1 MLQAQTNRA
10 MTRSTID
17 IGIDLGTTNS
27 CIALLKGTEVE
38 ILRNNDG
45 QEYTPS
51 AVWLDRKDRL
61 HVGQRAKEQYEL
73 DDENAA
79 IEFKLQMGKST
90 ERTFQ
95 RSSRAFKPEDLSAE
109 VLKALL
115 ADARARLEEE
125 IQAAVITVPAAFDL
139 PQCDATRHAAQLAGL
154 TSSPLLQEPVA
165 AALAY
170 GFQSDSDKVF
180 WLVYDLGGG
189 TFDAA
194 VMQMRDGMFRVVNHG
209 GDRHLGGK
217 LIDWAIVEQ
226 LLVPRLTRE
235 RRLTDFRRGNPR
247 WRAAF
252 AKLKLAAEHA
262 KIRVSREET
271 VEIAIDPLCIDD
283 KGDRVALD
291 FELGKKELE
300 TLVEPFV
307 LRSINICKKVLA
319 EKRLGP
325 GDIQKVLLVGGPTQT
340 PYLRQRLAADLGIA
354 LESGIDPMTIVAKGA
369 AIFAGTQRLD
379 ATVPIAT
386 AGEFAIQLE
395 YQPVGTDPEPLVGGK
410 VVPPPGTDVAG
421 FTIEFLD
428 PTAHPPRRSGRLT
441 LTSAGTF
448 MTNLWAHRGKV
459 NTYEIDLLDAAG
471 RKCPTRPDRFT
482 YSFGASTSDPPLIH
496 SLGIATINNEME
508 IFIAKGTALPARKRV
523 VHRTGMVH
531 RKGPDGDAIKIPL
544 IEGENV
550 RRADRNRHIGTLL
563 IKPDHFKRDLPALSE
578 IEITLEIDSSRMLRA
593 RAFIPVLDEEFSQ
606 IIRFQQTTPAL
617 DTLRE
622 SVQEELE
629 RLASMRSKANRLDDT
644 RAQEILERID
654 KERIAEDLESA
665 LDAARSDP
673 DAADKCQ
680 NRLLDLKMAVDEMEY
695 SLELPAL
702 VNQMQHELAEL
713 RQVVDEMGTTQDK
726 QRARLLENEAHEAI
740 ELGEVDPLWRK
751 YKQVMREVDTLLWQK
766 PTFLVHA
773 HNVLEGLKDSMRDP
787 KLAEH
792 LFDRA
797 QRALDDR
804 DNPALRAAL
813 QQLVGLLPPE
823 KRGRLTGYGGTTIN

>member
-1 MLQAQTNRA
+1 
-10 MTRSTID
+10 MTRTTID

-38 ILRNNDG
+38 VLRNNEG
-45 QEYTPS
+45 MEYTPS

-61 HVGQRAKEQYEL
+61 HVGQRAKEQYES
-73 DDENAA
+73 DEENAA

-95 RSSRAFKPEDLSAE
+95 RSDRKFKPEELSAE

-115 ADARARLEEE
+115 GDGRAQLNEE
-125 IQAAVITVPAAFDL
+125 IQAAVITVPADFDL
-139 PQCDATRHAAQLAGL
+139 PQCDATRQAAQIAGL

-170 GFQSDSDKVF
+170 GFQNDSDRVF

-194 VMQMRDGMFRVVNHG
+194 VMQMRDGVFRVVNHG

-226 LLVPRLTRE
+226 LLVPELTRQ

-252 AKLKLAAEHA
+252 AKLKLAAEDA
-262 KIRVSREET
+262 KIRISREQT
-271 VEIAIDPLCIDD
+271 VEISIDPLCIDD
-283 KGDRVALD
+283 RGDRVALD
-291 FELGKKELE
+291 FELGRKEVE
-300 TLVEPFV
+300 TLLEPFV

-319 EKRLGP
+319 EKRLAP
-325 GDIQKVLLVGGPTQT
+325 KDIQKVLLVGGPTQT
-340 PYLRQRLAADLGIA
+340 PYLRQRLAGDLGIP
-354 LESGIDPMTIVAKGA
+354 LEHGIDPMTIVAKGA
-369 AIFAGTQRLD
+369 AIFAGTQRLESTIR
-379 ATVPIAT
+379 AA
-386 AGEFAIQLE
+386 AGEYTIQLE
-395 YQPVGTDPEPLVGGK
+395 YQPVGTDAEPLVGGK
-410 VVPPPGTDVAG
+410 VQPPAG
-421 FTIEFLD
+421 VNLAGHTIEFLD

-441 LTSAGTF
+441 LTAAGTF
-448 MTNLWAHRGKV
+448 MTNLWAAKGKV
-459 NTYEIDLLDAAG
+459 NTYEIELLDAAG
-471 RKCPTRPDRFT
+471 CKCATRPTRFT
-482 YSFGASTSDPPLIH
+482 YSYGAATNDPPLIH

-508 IFIAKGTALPARKRV
+508 ILIAKGTALPAKKRV
-523 VHRTGMVH
+523 VHRTGMIH
-531 RKGPDGDAIKIPL
+531 RKGPAGDSIKIPL

-563 IKPDHFKRDLPALSE
+563 IKPDRFKRDLPALSE
-578 IEITLEIDSSRMLRA
+578 IEITLEVDSSRMLRA
-593 RAFIPVLDEEFSQ
+593 RAYIPVLDEEFSE

-617 DTLRE
+617 DKLRTDLD
-622 SVQEELE
+622 EELE
-629 RLASMRSKANRLDDT
+629 RLASMRSKANRLEHGKALD
-644 RAQEILERID
+644 ILARIENERM
-654 KERIAEDLESA
+654 AEDLESA

-695 SLELPAL
+695 ALELPAL
-702 VNQMQHELAEL
+702 VNQVQHELAEL
-713 RQVVDEMGTTQDK
+713 DQVVEEMGTTQDK
-726 QRARLLENEAHEAI
+726 QRARLLEKEARDAI
-740 ELGEVDPLWRK
+740 EQGEVDALWRK
-751 YKQVMREVDTLLWQK
+751 YRQVMREVDSLLWQK
-766 PTFLVHA
+766 PTFLIHA
-773 HNVLEGLKDSMRDP
+773 YNVLDGLRDSMRDA
-787 KLAEH
+787 KLADH

-797 QRALDDR
+797 RRAMDDH

-823 KRGRLTGYGGTTIN
+823 KRGRLTGFGGTTIN

>member
-1 MLQAQTNRA
+1 M
-10 MTRSTID
+10 RSTID
-17 IGIDLGTTNS
+17 FGIDLGTTNS

-38 ILRNNDG
+38 IVRNNDG

-51 AVWLDRKDRL
+51 AVWIDRKDRL
-61 HVGQRAKEQYEL
+61 HVGQRAKEQYEA

-95 RSSRAFKPEDLSAE
+95 RSGRAFKPEELSAE

-115 ADARARLEEE
+115 ADARARQGEEV
-125 IQAAVITVPAAFDL
+125 QAAVITVPADFDL

-154 TSSPLLQEPVA
+154 TASPLLQEPVA

-180 WLVYDLGGG
+180 WLVFDLGGG

-194 VMQMRDGMFRVVNHG
+194 VMQMRDGLFRVVNHG

-226 LLVPRLTRE
+226 LLVPELTRQ

-252 AKLKLAAEHA
+252 AKLKLAAEQA
-262 KIRVSREET
+262 KIRISREPS
-271 VEIAIDPLCIDD
+271 VEINVDPLCIDD
-283 KGDRVALD
+283 RGDRVALD
-291 FELGKKELE
+291 FELGRKDVE
-300 TLVEPFV
+300 TLLEPFV
-307 LRSINICKKVLA
+307 VRSIHICKKVLA

-325 GDIQKVLLVGGPTQT
+325 ADIHKVLLVGGPTQT
-340 PYLRQRLAADLGIA
+340 PYLRERLAAELGIA
-354 LESGIDPMTIVAKGA
+354 LESAIDPMTIVAKGA
-369 AIFAGTQRLD
+369 AIFAGTQRLEG
-379 ATVPIAT
+379 TVAAAS
-386 AGEFAIQLE
+386 AGQYAIQLE
-395 YQPVGTDPEPLVGGK
+395 YQTVGTDPEPLVGGK
-410 VVPPPGTDVAG
+410 ILAPPGVDLAG
-421 FTIEFLD
+421 HTVEFLD

-441 LTSAGTF
+441 LTSAGSF
-448 MTNLWAHRGKV
+448 MTNLWAVKGKV
-459 NTYEIDLLDAAG
+459 NTYEIELLDGAG

-482 YSFGASTSDPPLIH
+482 YSFGAATSDPPLIH

-531 RKGPDGDAIKIPL
+531 RKGPNGDALKIPL

-563 IKPDHFKRDLPALSE
+563 IKPDQFRRDLPALSE

-593 RAFIPVLDEEFSQ
+593 RAFIPILDEEFSQ
-606 IIRFQQTTPAL
+606 IIRFQQTTPAV
-617 DTLRE
+617 DKLRE
-622 SVQEELE
+622 DVDEELE
-629 RLASMRSKANRLDDT
+629 RLASMRSKAHRLEDARALEIAERLDNEKIV
-644 RAQEILERID
+644 QE
-654 KERIAEDLESA
+654 LESA

-673 DAADKCQ
+673 DAADKCH

-702 VNQMQHELAEL
+702 INRLESELADL

-726 QRARLLENEAHEAI
+726 QRARLLETEARAAI

-751 YKQVMREVDTLLWQK
+751 YKQVMREVDILMWQK
-766 PTFLVHA
+766 PTWLVEVH
-773 HNVLEGLKDSMRDP
+773 HLLEGLKDSMRDSR
-787 KLAEH
+787 LADH

-797 QRALDDR
+797 RRALDDR

-823 KRGRLTGYGGTTIN
+823 KRGRMTGYGGTTIN